1 MINKRQNHFVTRNE
15 KHIDVKR
22 FAIQCESFSL
32 LILLKNFSPVL
43 MKEEKRRNEL
53 HKSKRKNER
62 KKEKERKKTEHSNN
76 AKIQKM

>member
-22 FAIQCESFSL
+22 FAVQCESFSL

-43 MKEEKRRNEL
+43 MKEEKRREETNFTNRKGKTKE
-53 HKSKRKNER
+53 KRKG
-62 KKEKERKKTEHSNN
+62 KKEN
-76 AKIQKM
+76 